1 MPDWGAEA
9 DARPRKSAVNRPSVA
24 AERAPGGPMP
34 ALPVQPDLPA
44 IEHELLARWNR
55 DWTFEASLKRTEGA
69 PRWTFYEGPPTAN
82 GMPGVHHIEARVFKD
97 IFPRFK
103 TMQGFHV
110 IRKAGWDCH
119 GLPVEVAVEKELGL
133 SGKKDIETYGVAEF
147 NARCRESVLR
157 HVDAF
162 AALTTR
168 MGYWIDL
175 STAYRTM
182 DAQYVES
189 VWWALKSIYDQ
200 GLLVRDFRIS
210 PYCPRCGT
218 PLSDHEMGQPDVYR
232 EVTDPSVTVRF
243 RVTSIPDAAPP
254 QLLGAD
260 LLVWTT
266 TPWTLVSNTAIAV
279 HPDVD
284 YVVARRSGSL
294 GRAWGG
300 RPAGENAPDQQPQPL
315 DTYPAPQ
322 APSRGSAPARGQ
334 WGRDSP
340 MLGGVTGGTAPGGD
354 TVVVAEALWPRVLGE
369 GWHVLATLK
378 GSELLG
384 ARYTPPLRIIS
395 IADSHRVVS
404 GTFVTTEDGTG
415 LVHLAPAFGADDLA
429 VVRANGLPV
438 VNPVRADGR
447 FEEELPLVGGLFFK
461 DADGPLTADLEARGL
476 LFRSGPHVHSYPH
489 CWRCGT
495 TLLYYALPSWY
506 IRTTLVKDQLLAENE
521 KTNWQPPTVKNGR
534 YGEWLRSNVDWALSR
549 TRYWGTPLP
558 LWECP
563 SSHVTCAGSLA
574 ELGGLAGRDLSGLDP
589 HRPFVD
595 DVTFPCPEC
604 GLPAVRVP
612 EVIDVWFDSG
622 SMPFAQ
628 WGAPLRGASSFES
641 AYPAQFICEAIDQ
654 TRGWFYSLM
663 AVGTLVFGR
672 SAYENVVCL
681 GLVTDEQGRKMSK
694 HLGNVI
700 EPMGLM
706 DSRGA
711 DAVRWFFAASG
722 SPWGQRRIGPQ
733 VLDEIV
739 RKVLLTYWNTV
750 SFLVLYANA
759 GAGPGAGGGAGWTPE
774 DAPLAPRP
782 GSRPL
787 LDRWLLSEVHACVRE
802 VTAALEAFDTAAAGR
817 RLATLIDDLS
827 NWYVRRSRR
836 RFWTGPGSPDGAS
849 AFATLHAALEAVTK
863 MLAPITPFLSDYL
876 WGVLRPAGG
885 PESVHLASWPAAD
898 PALIDSVLSSQMA
911 LARRIVELGRSARSA
926 AAVRTRQPLSRALVG
941 SAGFASLPAE
951 LRDLVASELNVHSL
965 DSLDSAGRELVT
977 YTVKP
982 EFRSL
987 GRRFGPATQAVA
999 AVIRQADPSMLAHA
1013 VAAPGGS
1020 VTVEVPSVG
1029 PVTLSA
1035 EDLVVTQTP
1044 REGWG
1049 VASAA
1054 GETVALDLAVSD
1066 ALRSEG
1072 YAREAVRLIQEAR
1085 KASGLDVSDRI
1096 AVRWTTPDADL
1107 AAALDGY
1114 GRFIAGEVL
1123 AVSFGPGGDP
1133 QGDDSDPAVDGAA
1146 VTGPW
1151 HPHAD
1156 DDLGLRF
1163 WLAVAA

>member
-1 MPDWGAEA
+1 MPGA
-9 DARPRKSAVNRPSVA
+9 
-24 AERAPGGPMP
+24 PMP
-34 ALPVQPDLPA
+34 ALPSQPDLTA
-44 IEHELLARWNR
+44 IEHEMLTRWNR
-55 DWTFEASLKRTEGA
+55 LGTFEASLKQTEGA

-97 IFPRFK
+97 LFPRFK

-189 VWWALKSIYDQ
+189 VWWALKTIYDK

-232 EVTDPSVTVRF
+232 EVTDPSVIVRF
-243 RVTSIPDAAPP
+243 PVTSVPEGANPRLI
-254 QLLGAD
+254 GAD

-284 YVVARRSGSL
+284 YVIARRSG
-294 GRAWGG
+294 GR
-300 RPAGENAPDQQPQPL
+300 
-315 DTYPAPQ
+315 
-322 APSRGSAPARGQ
+322 
-334 WGRDSP
+334 
-340 MLGGVTGGTAPGGD
+340 GGVAGGSPPGKAEYGD
-354 TVVVAEALWPRVLGE
+354 KVVVAEALWPRVLGE
-369 GWHVLATLK
+369 GWHVLATLR

-384 ARYTPPLRIIS
+384 AEYTPPFGIIS

-429 VVRANGLPV
+429 VVRANGMPV

-447 FEEELPLVGGLFFK
+447 FEEGLPLVGGLFFK
-461 DADGPLTADLEARGL
+461 DADQPLTADLDQRGL
-476 LFRSGPHVHSYPH
+476 LFRSEPHVHSYPH

-521 KTNWQPPTVKNGR
+521 KTNWQPPTIKNGR
-534 YGEWLRSNVDWALSR
+534 YGEWLRNNVDWALSR

-558 LWECP
+558 VWECP
-563 SSHVTCAGSLA
+563 SSHETCVGSLA
-574 ELGGLAGRDLSGLDP
+574 ELGGLAGLDLSGLDP
-589 HRPFVD
+589 HRPYVD

-604 GLPAVRVP
+604 GLTAVRVP

-628 WGAPLRGASSFES
+628 WGAPLRDLSSFES
-641 AYPAQFICEAIDQ
+641 GFPAQFICEAIDQ

-663 AVGTLVFGR
+663 AVSTLVFGR
-672 SAYENVVCL
+672 SSYENVVCL
-681 GLVTDEQGRKMSK
+681 GLVMDEQGRKMSK

-700 EPMGLM
+700 EPIGLL
-706 DSRGA
+706 DAHGA

-722 SPWGQRRIGPQ
+722 SPWGQRRIGSS
-733 VLDEIV
+733 VLAEIV

-759 GAGPGAGGGAGWTPE
+759 SAGGGAAWTPE
-774 DAPLAPRP
+774 DAALAPAP
-782 GSRPL
+782 GARPL

-802 VTAALEAFDTAAAGR
+802 VTAALETFDTAAAGR
-817 RLATLIDDLS
+817 RLAELIDDLS

-836 RFWTGPGSPDGAS
+836 RFWDGPGSPDGAS
-849 AFATLHAALEAVTK
+849 AFATLHAALDAVTK

-876 WGVLRPAGG
+876 WGVLRPADG
-885 PESVHLASWPAAD
+885 PESVHLASWPAFDQALID
-898 PALIDSVLSSQMA
+898 PALSAQMA

-941 SAGFASLPAE
+941 AAGFGSLPGE
-951 LRDLVASELNVHSL
+951 LRDLVASELNVHSVE
-965 DSLDSAGRELVT
+965 SLDSAGGELVT

-987 GRRFGPATQAVA
+987 GRRFGSATQAVA
-999 AVIRQADPSMLAHA
+999 AVIRATDPVFLAHA

-1020 VTVEVPSVG
+1020 ASVEVPSVG
-1029 PVTLSA
+1029 PVTLTA
-1035 EDLVVTQTP
+1035 ADLVVTQTP
-1044 REGWG
+1044 LEGWG
-1049 VASAA
+1049 VASAG

-1096 AVRWTTPDADL
+1096 VVRWTAADDDL
-1107 AAALDGY
+1107 AAALEEHGPM
-1114 GRFIAGEVL
+1114 IAGEVL
-1123 AVSFGPGGDP
+1123 AVSFGPGDG
-1133 QGDDSDPAVDGAA
+1133 DGAGGGA
-1146 VTGPW
+1146 GDGAGGGRGDGAGGGAGDSAGGGAGVAGPW
-1151 HPHAD
+1151 HEHAD

-1163 WLAVAA
+1163 WLALAAA